1 MRGTR
6 AETMR
11 AGYLSRPPANASAW
25 VDGSGAQ
32 HGLAQRVEADPADV
46 QGAAVKGIAL
56 PGLDLLSQL
65 EPETLADLVG
75 GRLPWPAEI
84 AVELEAQEVLGHV
97 GVSSQELPGLVI
109 GPRATAYLG
118 GSLETTVD
126 PDVQNHTRRAK
137 RLTVKHA
144 HTVARVLHV
153 P

>member
-11 AGYLSRPPANASAW
+11 AGYLSRPSANASAW

-46 QGAAVKGIAL
+46 QGAAVKGLDVKGIAL
-56 PGLDLLSQL
+56 PGLDLVPQL

-118 GSLETTVD
+118 GSLETTGT
-126 PDVQNHTRRAK
+126 PMSRTTRA
-137 RLTVKHA
+137 
-144 HTVARVLHV
+144 ARRD
-153 P
+153 